1 MIYRNISDE
10 EREKA
15 IQHVVEHVPKET
27 FLQIYDEIARDPDWL
42 ILHHFGIGIDIR
54 NLLRAGGYAWDD
66 TTLDREWEPITFEA
80 ARRVYEKD
88 Q

>member
-1 MIYRNISDE
+1 MYRSISDE

-27 FLQIYDEIARDPDWL
+27 LLQIYEEITRDPDWL
-42 ILHHFGIGIDIR
+42 ISHHFGIGIDIR
-54 NLLRAGGYAWDD
+54 NLLRTGGFAWDD
-66 TTLDREWEPITFEA
+66 VTLDREWEPITFEA
-80 ARRVYEKD
+80 VRRVHEKD